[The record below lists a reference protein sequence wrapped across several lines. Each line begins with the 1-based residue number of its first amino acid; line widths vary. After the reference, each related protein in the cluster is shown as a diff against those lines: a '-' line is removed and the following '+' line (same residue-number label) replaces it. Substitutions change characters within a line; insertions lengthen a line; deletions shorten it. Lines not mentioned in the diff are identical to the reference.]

1 LNRVTTDNSHHS
13 HVKPKAIVKKMRW
26 PYPLVWLVPIGAL
39 LIAGY
44 FVAGSLAKRGPE
56 ITIKFANADGLSVG
70 QTKVM
75 HLGVQIGDLT
85 AIVMGPDQNEV
96 LVKVRLYP
104 SEKVYAQSGAQFWV
118 VRPEI
123 SAESISGL
131 GTVLSG
137 PYIDTKPGSGDM
149 EKEFTALEKAPV
161 LTPDGLQIVLKA
173 ARASHLASG
182 TPIYFRDVEV
192 GVVQDVKLSS
202 DGAGVDVMAVIR
214 KPYAVLVKSNSQ
226 FWVVA
231 GVDVKGGLFTGIS
244 MKMDSLRSLLSG
256 GVAFATPE
264 KDMGEQAKNG
274 SEYVLHD
281 DVQKEWLNWSPKISV
296 TPDEKGTGKNST
308 GMPGAP
314 DAIRSSVGQ

>member
-1 LNRVTTDNSHHS
+1 MALSAGLGDSDL
-13 HVKPKAIVKKMRW
+13 A
-26 PYPLVWLVPIGAL
+26 LVV
-39 LIAGY
+39 AGY
-44 FVAGSLAKRGPE
+44 YAWGSLAKRGPE
-56 ITIKFANADGLSVG
+56 ITIKFADADGLTVA

-75 HLGVQIGDLT
+75 HLGVQVGEIS
-85 AIVMGPDQNEV
+85 AIEVAPDQKEV

-104 SEKVYAQSGAQFWV
+104 PEKMYAQNGAQFWV

-137 PYIDTKPGSGDM
+137 PYIDTKPGSGDLQT
-149 EKEFTALEKAPV
+149 EFTALEKAPV
-161 LTPDGLQIVLKA
+161 LTPDGLQVVLKA

-244 MKMDSLRSLLSG
+244 MKMDSLRALLSG

-264 KDMGEQAKNG
+264 KDMGEPAKNG
-274 SEYVLHD
+274 SEFVLHD
-281 DVQKEWLNWSPKISV
+281 DVQKEWLNWAPKIPV
-296 TPDEKGTGKNST
+296 TPDEKGTGKSGT
-308 GMPGAP
+308 GLPGRRMRFGVRWA
-314 DAIRSSVGQ
+314 SK